1 MTLHKPR
8 FPLRWRHRL
17 MRMMKPRTLQGL
29 SIQLVLATGLLIAA
43 LSWSGYLERLYAL
56 LAGWLG

>member
-1 MTLHKPR
+1 
-8 FPLRWRHRL
+8 